1 VTTGTSLFPATIQ
14 LSTLNGTNGFRI
26 PGAAANDQAGY
37 SVSDAGDVNGDG
49 IDDFIVGA
57 IYADVSGIN
66 SGAAYVVFGK
76 TGGFGTNLNL
86 STLNG
91 ADGFRISGEER
102 LDAAGCSV
110 SAAGDVNGD
119 GYDDLL
125 VGAYYVSTSTWCS
138 ARPAGTRRTST
149 FPL

>member
-26 PGAAANDQAGY
+26 PGAAASDQAGY

-57 IYADVSGIN
+57 TGADVSGIN

-91 ADGFRISGEER
+91 TTGF
-102 LDAAGCSV
+102 
-110 SAAGDVNGD
+110 
-119 GYDDLL
+119 
-125 VGAYYVSTSTWCS
+125 
-138 ARPAGTRRTST
+138 P
-149 FPL
+149 